1 MEIVELPRNRAVKAK
16 RAFTTRRVPVRD
28 MRTLV
33 YGNLKPA
40 PGNLVLATVHLLG
53 KHRRIEKLNG
63 RRALMMP
70 GDEIIVCYGNRY
82 APDQFEAVI
91 GEDLG
96 LCDLVAGGGIASR
109 EINRHDRMLPP
120 TQIMPVGLIGN
131 ADGQPLNI
139 ANYRIDFQ
147 EAEKTMPVIL
157 VLGTAMN
164 SGKTFTAGSIVRGL
178 KENRFRVAG
187 IKATGTGSGGDLW
200 KMRDMGADITL
211 DFTDAGFSS
220 TYKSPIEEIEE
231 GMFSLINYAAK
242 RSCNFAVVEIADGLH
257 HEETATLIRSE
268 KLRSRASG
276 VVFAAYDSMGARS
289 GHELLVDLDYKVL
302 AISGQATR
310 SPLAIR
316 EIAGVCQCPVYT
328 PFEIQAGSLVP
339 TLTGETDSS
348 TIKLIN
354 DNVCKKTSNQ
364 GHYVVDFESQQNDL
378 LQIRGQEDSNGFEF
392 LDDFGISA

>member
-1 MEIVELPRNRAVKAK
+1 MEIIGLPQKRAAKAK

-33 YGNLKPA
+33 NGNIKPA
-40 PGNLVLATVHLLG
+40 PGNLVLATVQQLG

-82 APDQFEAVI
+82 APDQFEAVV

-139 ANYRIDFQ
+139 ADYRIDFQ
-147 EAEKTMPVIL
+147 DAEETMQVIL

-164 SGKTFTAGSIVRGL
+164 SGKTFTAGSIVRSL

-200 KMRDMGADITL
+200 KMKDMGADIAL

-220 TYKSPIEEIEE
+220 TYKSPIGEIED
-231 GMFSLINYAAK
+231 GVFALINYAAK
-242 RSCNFAVVEIADGLH
+242 RRCNFAVVEIADGLH
-257 HEETATLIRSE
+257 HEETATLVRSE
-268 KLRSRASG
+268 KLHARVSG
-276 VVFAAYDSMGARS
+276 VVFAAYDSMGAKS
-289 GHELLVDLDYKVL
+289 GYELLVELDYKLL

-316 EIAGVCQCPVYT
+316 EIAGVCHCPVYT

-339 TLTGETDSS
+339 ALTGATDSS
-348 TIKLIN
+348 TLKLFK
-354 DNVCKKTSNQ
+354 DNVHEKTANQ
-364 GHYVVDFESQQNDL
+364 GQYVVDFEPKQNDL
-378 LQIRGQEDSNGFEF
+378 LQIRGQEDNHELEF
-392 LDDFGISA
+392 PEDFGISA